1 MKLLAIF
8 AHPDDEAFSC
18 GGTLARYAAEGH
30 EVYLICTTKG
40 EEGEIIHPDIDAEK
54 YPKGDARGKLREGE
68 LEDACKALSIKPP
81 IFLNHQDSG
90 FPIEVGLNN
99 PRAFMNQDILKVEAE
114 LLAHIKAIEPH
125 IIITFDPHGMYGHID
140 HVVIHR
146 AAIAAFWSAG
156 GVLQNAPQRLFYPMR
171 SIAQVEHMKANMD
184 STTVNT
190 LEPKIYGVSE
200 DSFAALLDVSKYA
213 EQKRQAILAHRSQ
226 VGVAENLEDMSKVWG
241 DMFKQEGFV
250 LGGLRG
256 SFPKMPVGDL
266 LEGLG

>member
-30 EVYLICTTKG
+30 EVYLICTTRG
-40 EEGEIIHPDIDAEK
+40 EEGEIIHPEIDAEK

-68 LEDACKALSIKPP
+68 LEDACKALGIKAA
-81 IFLNHQDSG
+81 IFLNHHDSG

-114 LLAHIKAIEPH
+114 LLVHIKEIEPH
-125 IIITFDPHGMYGHID
+125 IMITFDPHGMYGHID

-156 GVLQNAPQRLFYPMR
+156 GVTQRAPQRLFYPMR
-171 SIAQVEHMKANMD
+171 SIVQVEHMKANMN

-190 LEPKIYGVSE
+190 LDPKIFGVSP
-200 DSFAALLDVSKYA
+200 DSFAALLDVSAY
-213 EQKRQAILAHRSQ
+213 EENKRKAILAHRSQ
-226 VGVAENLEDMSKVWG
+226 VGPETNLEGTSKVWG
-241 DMFKQEGFV
+241 EMFKQEGFV
-250 LGGLRG
+250 LGSLRG
-256 SFPKMPVGDL
+256 SFPKMPVKDL
-266 LEGLG
+266 LEGL